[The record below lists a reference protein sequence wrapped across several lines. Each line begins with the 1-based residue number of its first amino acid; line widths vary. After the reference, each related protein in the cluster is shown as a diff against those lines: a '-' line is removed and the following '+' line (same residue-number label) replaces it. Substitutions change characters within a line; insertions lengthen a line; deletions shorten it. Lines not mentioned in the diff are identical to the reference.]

1 MKKIAG
7 LISPY
12 LLIALPILIGLGILF
27 FQPNQ
32 ELVHQDIALRASFIN
47 IPSMNLFE
55 IVLSIFKCFGI

>member
-1 MKKIAG
+1 MKKIVS

-12 LLIALPILIGLGILF
+12 LLLSLPILIGLGILF

-55 IVLSIFKCFGI
+55 FVLSFFKCPGM

>member
-1 MKKIAG
+1 MKKIVN

-12 LLIALPILIGLGILF
+12 LLLSLPIFIGLAILL

-55 IVLSIFKCFGI
+55 IVLSIFKCPSI